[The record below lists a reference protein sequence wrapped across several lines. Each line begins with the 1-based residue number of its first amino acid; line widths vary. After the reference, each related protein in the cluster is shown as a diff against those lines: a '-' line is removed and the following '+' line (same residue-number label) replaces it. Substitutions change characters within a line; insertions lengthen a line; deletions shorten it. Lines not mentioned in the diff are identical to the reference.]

1 MRQILLDEGLPK
13 PLARVLA
20 DLEIVTVQ
28 DAGWAGTENG
38 ELLGL
43 AQERF
48 DVLLTGD
55 RNIRFQQNLAKFTIG
70 VVIVAGGSTKIEDL
84 LPLVPRIREA
94 IATVSHGTFIEIA
107 SQD

>member
-1 MRQILLDEGLPK
+1 LRPVLLDEGLPK
-13 PLARVLA
+13 ALAHVLV

-28 DAGWAGTENG
+28 DAGWAGKENG

-55 RNIRFQQNLAKFTIG
+55 RNIRFQQNLTKFAIG
-70 VVIVAGGSTKIEDL
+70 VVVVAGGSTKVKDL

-94 IATVSHGTFIEIA
+94 IATVAFGTFIEIT
-107 SQD
+107 SD